1 MTKRL
6 TETTAQMNC
15 AIGSRIRTIRVIR
28 SMSQTEL
35 AEVLGITFQQIQ
47 KYEKG
52 TNRVAAST
60 LIIICQA
67 LRVSPLEILGLE
79 TGGDINSSALAD
91 ATQRCR
97 DLEAR
102 IARAKR
108 ALGGRDDEADVVANV
123 GVAFDDE
130 GQAQAYVHASPP
142 N

>member
-6 TETTAQMNC
+6 TETTAQMDC
-15 AIGSRIRTIRVIR
+15 AIGSRIRAIRVIR

-79 TGGDINSSALAD
+79 GGGLGNSALAD
-91 ATQRCR
+91 MALRCR

-108 ALGGRDDEADVVANV
+108 MLGGHDDEADASTTIDLV
-123 GVAFDDE
+123 FDSS
-130 GQAQAYVHASPP
+130 GPHACAPASPP